1 MPRTPPSASE
11 LLAVLG
17 AFFVLGAGLTLYIWH
32 TLSDFLAGQPVDGGR
47 YLLALATSGVFVGVT
62 WLLARYIMSRFVED
76 EALED

>member
-1 MPRTPPSASE
+1 MPKTPPSASE

-17 AFFVLGAGLTLYIWH
+17 TFFVLGAGLTLYIWH
-32 TLSDFLAGQPVDGGR
+32 TLSDFLAGKPVDGGR

-76 EALED
+76 DALED